1 MIENEQEYKEG
12 LPWNITSRFTTF
24 EEADCKRQELLNEE
38 SLQVKIQWMRKRD
51 DFAVKTRINPT
62 ALVEIEAQKRREE
75 KKRRK
80 VKLNK
85 KRRKK

>member
-1 MIENEQEYKEG
+1 MIENEQEHKEG
-12 LPWNITSRFTTF
+12 PSWNITSRFATF

-51 DFAVKTRINPT
+51 DFAVKTRTSPT
-62 ALVEIEAQKRREE
+62 ALLEIEALKRREE

-80 VKLNK
+80 AKLNK